1 MVSFWKRWNLSF
13 VFGGASKWVPSLGSR
28 FGARHRKHTIYKQLN
43 LLFLLFLNWNSL
55 LVLISQIK
63 VKKCSIKSFSI
74 LWKSD
79 FFCWGKYFQTQV
91 WLTNKICCFFWEFHW
106 FEFTSKHFKNL
117 LDLYFILNLEKK
129 DVYLRFRAENF
140 WVKPRFWQWLPAEHE

>member
-28 FGARHRKHTIYKQLN
+28 FGARHRKHTIYKQFN

-91 WLTNKICCFFWEFHW
+91 WLTNKICCFFLGISLVGIYFETLQKFAWPLFH
-106 FEFTSKHFKNL
+106 SKFG
-117 LDLYFILNLEKK
+117 KK
-129 DVYLRFRAENF
+129 DVYLRCWAENF